1 MKILLIILLSGIT
14 DISRAQTWDEFF
26 KQKTTQKKY
35 LIQQITA
42 LRLYT
47 GYLNKGYDITST
59 GINSIKGFS
68 KGEFSLHNS
77 FYSSLRMVN
86 PAIARNGKIAQIIA
100 LNLAISKAFNSINHK
115 RNLSPSEK
123 GYIRQVKSKVMKECE
138 QDIEELLLV
147 ITSAELEM
155 KDDERINRLDKAFE
169 SMLDKYQFT
178 QSFSNHIKVLYL
190 QKEQEERNNEASKK
204 LYGTTK

>member
-100 LNLAISKAFNSINHK
+100 LNLA
-115 RNLSPSEK
+115 LS
-123 GYIRQVKSKVMKECE
+123 
-138 QDIEELLLV
+138 
-147 ITSAELEM
+147 
-155 KDDERINRLDKAFE
+155 
-169 SMLDKYQFT
+169 
-178 QSFSNHIKVLYL
+178 
-190 QKEQEERNNEASKK
+190 
-204 LYGTTK
+204 

>member
-1 MKILLIILLSGIT
+1 
-14 DISRAQTWDEFF
+14 
-26 KQKTTQKKY
+26 
-35 LIQQITA
+35 
-42 LRLYT
+42 
-47 GYLNKGYDITST
+47 
-59 GINSIKGFS
+59 
-68 KGEFSLHNS
+68 
-77 FYSSLRMVN
+77 
-86 PAIARNGKIAQIIA
+86 
-100 LNLAISKAFNSINHK
+100 
-115 RNLSPSEK
+115 
-123 GYIRQVKSKVMKECE
+123 MKECE